1 MPIPPA
7 AHYMSSPLHDLPI
20 TDGILYL
27 LLPVTTATSTQS
39 SVGADMEEW
48 REKMVSRDTITLS
61 LLHTPHCCIG
71 EHSEASRH
79 DQDVVQSSVVRELSR
94 KSFIS
99 R

>member
-1 MPIPPA
+1 MLDA
-7 AHYMSSPLHDLPI
+7 THLRY
-20 TDGILYL
+20 YL

-39 SVGADMEEW
+39 SVGAAMEEW
-48 REKMVSRDTITLS
+48 REKMVSRDIVTLT

-71 EHSEASRH
+71 EHSEASPLDH
-79 DQDVVQSSVVRELSR
+79 DGVQSSVVRELSR

>member
-7 AHYMSSPLHDLPI
+7 AHYMSNPLHYLPI

-39 SVGADMEEW
+39 SVGADMVLW
-48 REKMVSRDTITLS
+48 REKMVSRDIFTLT

-71 EHSEASRH
+71 EHSEASPLDH
-79 DQDVVQSSVVRELSR
+79 DGVQSSVVRELSR